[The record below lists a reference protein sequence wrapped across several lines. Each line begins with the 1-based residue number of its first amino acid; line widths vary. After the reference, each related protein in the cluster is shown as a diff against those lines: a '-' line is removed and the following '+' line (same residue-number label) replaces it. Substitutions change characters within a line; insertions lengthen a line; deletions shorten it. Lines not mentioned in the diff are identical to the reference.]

1 MNRNE
6 AIDMLETIR
15 DIYPKFNVTERKAK
29 ILLPQ
34 LAPMDYSLVM
44 EKLSAYV
51 AVNPFPPTIAA
62 IAAYPPEVNE
72 YLDRISKWREEAAQ
86 VPDGVKQAFHEQ
98 MVKLL
103 KEKSNDSNSKYRSEE
118 RRVGK
123 EWRRS

>member
-6 AIDMLETIR
+6 AIDVLETIR

-34 LAPMDYSLVM
+34 LTPMDYGLVM

-51 AVNPFPPTIAA
+51 AANPFPPTIAE
-62 IAAYPPEVNE
+62 IAAYPPEENE

-86 VPDGVKQAFHEQ
+86 VPDGVKQSFHEQ

-103 KEKSNDSNSKYRSEE
+103 KEKTNDSNRKY
-118 RRVGK
+118 
-123 EWRRS
+123 